1 MLKSIVIV
9 TLLVT
14 SVTRSEQA
22 YERDL
27 SYQTVDEGR
36 VAPALAAAWGAPAA
50 TGKPF
55 VLMRPSSDSAV
66 YLRFIEA
73 PNTGNY
79 APMRTLGWNAVEL
92 QAEDPDSLVTEVS
105 GADFEMIGPPAWLT
119 SQQNIRAAQVLGP
132 HQELL
137 YFTHVL
143 DPAQSRFRIGT
154 AQSRVDRVFIMVL
167 GTADLGATTSFYQ
180 DVLGMAVAGPFPY
193 RVSVLSRA
201 WGLPEDTLHDL
212 SIVQLEEDFLIEI
225 DAYPAAAPLRSD
237 SGIGLPYGAAIV
249 SFRVGDLS
257 SVERQTGRR
266 AASLSMAPY
275 DGREMLFLTGPSGEG
290 IELVARRRNDG

>member
-14 SVTRSEQA
+14 SVTRSEQT

-27 SYQTVDEGR
+27 GYLTVDEGR
-36 VAPALAAAWGAPAA
+36 VAPALAEAWDAPAA
-50 TGKPF
+50 AGRPF
-55 VLMRPSSDSAV
+55 VLMRPDSDSEV

-73 PNTGNY
+73 PEKGNY
-79 APMRTLGWNAVEL
+79 VPMRTLGWNAVEL
-92 QAEDPDSLVTEVS
+92 QAEDPDSLVNEVS
-105 GADFEMIGPPAWLT
+105 AEDFELIGPPAYLT
-119 SQQNIRAAQVLGP
+119 DQENIRAAQMLGP
-132 HQELL
+132 HRELL

-143 DPAQSRFRIGT
+143 DPTLSRFRIGT

-167 GTADLGATTSFYQ
+167 GTADLGATSSFYQ
-180 DVLGMAVAGPFPY
+180 DVLGMTVAGPFPY

-201 WGLPEDTLHDL
+201 WNLPEDTLHDL
-212 SIVQLEEDFLIEI
+212 SIVQLEEAFLIEI

-237 SGIGLPYGAAIV
+237 SGLGLPYGPAIV
-249 SFRVGDLS
+249 SFRVDDLTTL
-257 SVERQTGRR
+257 ERQTGRR
-266 AASLSMAPY
+266 AASLPMAPY
-275 DGREMLFLTGPSGEG
+275 DGGEMLFLTGPSGEG